1 MKMHPLLIEPLE
13 SRIAPASLI
22 IVNPHVATYTDS
34 DGDHVT
40 VKTSAGNL
48 GTDATFTFTT
58 AGSLAELS
66 LGPTFTGASLAFSV
80 VRVPGG
86 DGLAN
91 VGYIFSGTY
100 LGNVTV
106 AGDLGRITASSG
118 SETLPAVKTL
128 TVNSLGRLG
137 LDSQQGLTSPTL
149 ESDFNGT
156 LGALHITHDDN
167 GAYINVSGGNIGS
180 IHIGGS
186 LIGGSTEHS
195 GEIATTGLSNIGTIT
210 IGQDIQGG
218 SAQYTGIIDCGTTI
232 TGTVT
237 VGGSIIGGAGSASG
251 AIASISGGI
260 VGPIKI
266 GQSILGGSGE
276 VSGVIISTNGTIGNV
291 AVGGSLIGGSAQDAG
306 FIETGT
312 AGNNIGTVKI
322 GHDMQGGSAGLTGS
336 IQSMGS
342 LAGVSIGG
350 SLLGGN
356 GVESG
361 IVTSTG
367 VLGPVS
373 IGHNVIGVAAQ
384 TGLIGSNLSVTSVT
398 IGGSLV
404 GSAGANENNGA
415 IEAGSG
421 NIGPVKIGQDIIGGG
436 GERSGTVYAQGGTIA
451 SLTVGGS
458 ILGGTG
464 PYSGFVQALN
474 IGRTTIGHDIV
485 GAGVASGGLYAGG
498 ITTVNIGGSLIGGP
512 SESSG
517 IIDTVAGNI
526 GSVKI
531 ARDLVGGSIGG
542 TTASVDSSGLI
553 KSVGSIG
560 SITIGGS
567 IISGTDTS
575 TAANATLTNNAS
587 IRAALNIGSITVG
600 GSLIGNPDGG
610 SGNAASPVIISAAGP
625 AVPVG
630 SKDLAFGTITIGGR
644 VEDAEILAGYN
655 ATLTGV
661 NADAQIGP
669 VKVGGDWIASDLVA
683 GATNPDVPATGAF
696 PNFGDGSD
704 VKLSGAGV
712 TDNPSIISKIASVTI
727 GGAVFGTPASFSITD
742 SYGFVAESIGTF
754 RVGGVSIAIPT
765 GNTLLAVGETGDVAI
780 SVIV

>member
-1 MKMHPLLIEPLE
+1 MKMQPMLIEPLE
-13 SRIAPASLI
+13 SRIAPAGLI
-22 IVNPHVATYTDS
+22 IVNSHVATYTDS

-40 VKTSAGNL
+40 VKTSAGNF

-66 LGPTFTGASLAFSV
+66 LGPTFTGACLAFSV

-91 VGYIFSGTY
+91 VGYILSGTY

-106 AGDLGRITASSG
+106 AGDLGRIYASSG
-118 SETLPAVKTL
+118 SNILPAVKTL

-156 LGALHITHDDN
+156 LGALNITHDDN

-195 GEIATTGLSNIGTIT
+195 GEIATTGLSNIGAIT
-210 IGQDIQGG
+210 IGHDIQGG
-218 SAQYTGIIDCGTTI
+218 SGQDTGIISCSSTLTGPITI
-232 TGTVT
+232 
-237 VGGSIIGGAGSASG
+237 GGSIIGGTGPASGAIGSASG
-251 AIASISGGI
+251 NI
-260 VGPIKI
+260 VGPIRI
-266 GQSILGGSGE
+266 GQNIVGGGAES
-276 VSGVIISTNGTIGNV
+276 SGVILSADGNIGNV
-291 AVGGSLIGGSAQDAG
+291 TVGGSLIGGSGQSTG
-306 FIETGT
+306 IIETGAT
-312 AGNNIGTVKI
+312 GDNIGIVRI
-322 GHDMQGGSAGLTGS
+322 GHNVVGSSAELTGG
-336 IQSMGS
+336 IQSLGK

-350 SLLGGN
+350 SLLGGS
-356 GVESG
+356 GISSGYVESSG
-361 IVTSTG
+361 TVGPVVISHN
-367 VLGPVS
+367 VLG
-373 IGHNVIGVAAQ
+373 VASG
-384 TGLIGSNLSVTSVT
+384 TGLIESGASITSIT
-398 IGGSLV
+398 IGGSLIA
-404 GSAGANENNGA
+404 SAGVSTLDGVIKVAT
-415 IEAGSG
+415 G

-436 GERSGTVYAQGGTIA
+436 GNDSGIIYVTTGGVS

-458 ILGGTG
+458 IIGGTG
-464 PYSGFVQALN
+464 QGSGFVEVDGVLGN
-474 IGRTTIGHDIV
+474 LTVGHDIE
-485 GAGVASGGLYAGG
+485 GGGLGGGG
-498 ITTVNIGGSLIGGP
+498 IIAGSIPKATIGGSLIGGT
-512 SESSG
+512 STFSGVIEGVSIGAIKIAGDITGGSISGTTAALNASGWITSKSS
-517 IIDTVAGNI
+517 I
-526 GSVKI
+526 GSVT
-531 ARDLVGGSIGG
+531 V
-542 TTASVDSSGLI
+542 
-553 KSVGSIG
+553 
-560 SITIGGS
+560 GGS

-587 IRAALNIGSITVG
+587 ITAALNIGSITVG

-630 SKDLAFGTITIGGR
+630 STDLAFGKITIGGR
-644 VEDAEILAGYN
+644 VEDAEILAGYS

-669 VKVGGDWIASDLVA
+669 VRVGGDWIASDLVA

-712 TDNPSIISKIASVTI
+712 TDNPGIISKIASVTI
-727 GGAVFGTPASFSITD
+727 GGEVFGTPASFSITD
-742 SYGFVAESIGTF
+742 SYAFVAESIGAF
-754 RVGGVSIAIPT
+754 RVGGVSIAIPA